1 MSTKSSSRSVGAIVG
16 RMRAP
21 KAYNGAITADVEIVT
36 PDLAAEWLT
45 ANKRNRNLNRDR
57 VQKYVDYISRAQW
70 RDAVADVSFDVTGIL
85 QNGQH
90 TLQAC
95 VAAEQ
100 SIVCTVK
107 RNMPVEGQ
115 MITDTGRSRSLADQL
130 QIEGLSNTA
139 CISTAVRQFP
149 VWIKT
154 GAPTLSG
161 GGSDAKRL
169 AAKGVNNGASNDIDL
184 LAYCLANRD
193 FLNEQASVA
202 KSRSRNTPVLS
213 QGNLMVLAIVFNHF
227 AGEYGD
233 EFMAQLC
240 NEVDD
245 RAQPVRKYQTALLA
259 QVTATSKWPQN
270 FRYTFA
276 VKALNAFTART
287 EIKKFGWK
295 ANEDFPTINVP
306 EGATV

>member
-1 MSTKSSSRSVGAIVG
+1 MG

-21 KAYNGAITADVEIVT
+21 KAYDGPITVDVEVVT
-36 PDLAAEWLT
+36 PELAAEWLT
-45 ANKRNRNLNRDR
+45 ANKRNRKLNNAR
-57 VQKYVDYISRAQW
+57 VQKYVDYISRGQW
-70 RDAVADVSFDVTGIL
+70 RDAVADVAFDVAGVL

-95 VAAEQ
+95 VASDQA
-100 SIVCTVK
+100 IVCTVK
-107 RNMPVEGQ
+107 RNMPLEGQ
-115 MITDTGRSRSLADQL
+115 MITDTGRPRSLSDQL
-130 QIEGLSNTA
+130 LIEGLSNTN
-139 CISTAVRQFP
+139 CIATAVKQFP

-161 GGSDAKRL
+161 GGDDAKV
-169 AAKGVNNGASNDIDL
+169 AAARGLDNGASNDIDL

-202 KSRSRNTPVLS
+202 KARSKATPILS
-213 QGNLMVLAIVFNHF
+213 QGNLMVMAIAFNHF

-245 RAQPVRKYQTALLA
+245 RAQPVRKYQSALLS
-259 QVTATSKWPQN
+259 QVTATSKWPPH

-276 VKALNAFTART
+276 VKALNAFIARE
-287 EIKKFGWK
+287 EIKLFRFK
-295 ANEDFPTINVP
+295 ANEAFPKINFP
-306 EGATV
+306 EGATR

>member
-1 MSTKSSSRSVGAIVG
+1 MSTTSSKRSVGAIVG
-16 RMRAP
+16 RMRAT
-21 KAYNGAITADVEIVT
+21 KAYDGPITVDAEVVT
-36 PDLAAEWLT
+36 PELAAEWLT
-45 ANKRNRNLNRDR
+45 ANKRNRNLSRER
-57 VQKYVDYISRAQW
+57 VAKYVDYMGRGQW
-70 RDAVADVSFDVTGIL
+70 RDGVADIAFDVTGVL

-100 SIVCTVK
+100 TIVCTVK

-115 MITDTGRSRSLADQL
+115 MITDTGRSRALADQL
-130 QIEGLSNTA
+130 QIEGLSNTN
-139 CISTAVRQFP
+139 CIAAAVRQFP
-149 VWIKT
+149 TWIQT

-161 GGSDAKRL
+161 RGHAQRN
-169 AAKGVNNGASNDIDL
+169 AATGMDNGASNDIDL

-193 FLNEQASVA
+193 FLNQQASVA
-202 KSRSRNTPVLS
+202 KARSKATPVLS
-213 QGNLMVLAIVFNHF
+213 HSNLMVLAIVFNHF

-245 RAQPVRKYQTALLA
+245 RAQPVRKFQSALLA
-259 QVTATSKWPQN
+259 QVTATSKWPQS

-295 ANEDFPTINVP
+295 ANEDFPTIHVP